1 MMIMMMMMI
10 LANESGRIKIEMADN
25 ALLKNV

>member
-1 MMIMMMMMI
+1 MIMMMMMI